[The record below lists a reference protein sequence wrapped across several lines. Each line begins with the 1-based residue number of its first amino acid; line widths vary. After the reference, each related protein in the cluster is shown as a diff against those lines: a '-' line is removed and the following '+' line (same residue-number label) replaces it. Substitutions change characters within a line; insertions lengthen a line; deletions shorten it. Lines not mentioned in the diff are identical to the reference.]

1 MSVSEKN
8 PETNAGGASAVG
20 SDPLQGQ
27 KSPVLITPMGYR
39 MLADELNELL
49 MRERPRIVD
58 EVRAAAK
65 QGDRSE
71 NAEYQYGKRRLREID
86 RRTRFLSKRLE
97 ACRIVEPSGQNPDR
111 IRFGAVVDLIDE
123 DGQHRTY
130 QLVGED
136 ETDVKQGRISWK
148 SPVGQA
154 LMGRK
159 QGDLIEVKTPGG
171 MREYEVVAYRY
182 P

>member
-1 MSVSEKN
+1 MSRSDRSQQLPSKKEL
-8 PETNAGGASAVG
+8 ADGG
-20 SDPLQGQ
+20 DPLQQ
-27 KSPVLITPMGYR
+27 PKVQVLITPAGYKK
-39 MLADELNELL
+39 LADELSELL

-97 ACRIVEPSGQNPDR
+97 ACRIIEPAGQNPDR
-111 IRFGAVVDLIDE
+111 VRFGATVELLDE
-123 DGQHRTY
+123 DGNKRTY

-136 ETDVKQGRISWK
+136 ETDVKKGRISWK

-154 LMGRK
+154 LLGKRR
-159 QGDLIEVKTPGG
+159 GDIIEVKAPGG
-171 MREYEVVAYRY
+171 DREYEVIGYSY
-182 P
+182 I

>member
-1 MSVSEKN
+1 MGVTKKN
-8 PETNAGGASAVG
+8 APANPGKSSTAGAE
-20 SDPLQGQ
+20 PLQTQ
-27 KSPVLITPMGYR
+27 KYQVLITPMGYR
-39 MLADELNELL
+39 KLSDELNELL

-71 NAEYQYGKRRLREID
+71 NAEYQYGKKRLREID
-86 RRTRFLSKRLE
+86 LRTRFLTKRLE
-97 ACRIVEPSGQNPDR
+97 ACRIVDPSGQNPDR

-123 DGQHRTY
+123 DGNPRTY

-136 ETDVKQGRISWK
+136 ETDVKQGRISWR
-148 SPVGQA
+148 SPVGQS
-154 LMGRK
+154 LMGRIR
-159 QGDLIEVKTPGG
+159 GDVIEAKTPGG
-171 MREYEVVAYRY
+171 IREYEVVAYRY